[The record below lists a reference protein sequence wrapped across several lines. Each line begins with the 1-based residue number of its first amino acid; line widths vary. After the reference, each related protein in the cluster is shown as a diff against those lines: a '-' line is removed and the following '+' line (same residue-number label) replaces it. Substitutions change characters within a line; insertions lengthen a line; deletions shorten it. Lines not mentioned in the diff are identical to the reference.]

1 MIGRDPSIA
10 GGRLGAGKGRR
21 AAALAGAA
29 LLGAAA
35 LLTGCQGG
43 LPIFS
48 RVKEVEGY
56 PLNQAMIVAATER
69 NCYQEA
75 YTDQLW
81 DAVLDEE
88 GTTAETF
95 LLRQVEVF
103 LKELKLVSQ
112 MAEEQGIGLDGEEQ
126 ALVAQLAEEYYSGL
140 TEGDLAYLGVTQE
153 DVEILYGDY
162 ALADKAVTELTGG
175 ADLEVSDSEAKVI
188 GLQQIEVWDEATA
201 ERVWALTQ
209 EEGANFVSI
218 AREYSVNPEIQRK
231 LARGE
236 GGQALEE
243 AAFALAEGEVSG
255 VIQSG
260 QVYYIV
266 KCVDDYDEEATRER
280 KGELE
285 LLKKEQAF
293 QEIYGEYESGH
304 TVVFGENF
312 WDGMDF
318 DGGADCTTTNFF
330 ELYREYF
337 PR

>member
-10 GGRLGAGKGRR
+10 GGRSGAGKGRR

-162 ALADKAVTELTGG
+162 ALADKAVTELTDG

-243 AAFALAEGEVSG
+243 AAFALAEGRS
-255 VIQSG
+255 
-260 QVYYIV
+260 
-266 KCVDDYDEEATRER
+266 A
-280 KGELE
+280 
-285 LLKKEQAF
+285 A
-293 QEIYGEYESGH
+293 
-304 TVVFGENF
+304 
-312 WDGMDF
+312 
-318 DGGADCTTTNFF
+318 
-330 ELYREYF
+330 
-337 PR
+337 

>member
-1 MIGRDPSIA
+1 AEGAEGDSGMIGRDPSIA

-112 MAEEQGIGLDGEEQ
+112 
-126 ALVAQLAEEYYSGL
+126 
-140 TEGDLAYLGVTQE
+140 
-153 DVEILYGDY
+153 
-162 ALADKAVTELTGG
+162 
-175 ADLEVSDSEAKVI
+175 
-188 GLQQIEVWDEATA
+188 
-201 ERVWALTQ
+201 
-209 EEGANFVSI
+209 
-218 AREYSVNPEIQRK
+218 
-231 LARGE
+231 
-236 GGQALEE
+236 
-243 AAFALAEGEVSG
+243 
-255 VIQSG
+255 
-260 QVYYIV
+260 
-266 KCVDDYDEEATRER
+266 
-280 KGELE
+280 
-285 LLKKEQAF
+285 
-293 QEIYGEYESGH
+293 
-304 TVVFGENF
+304 
-312 WDGMDF
+312 
-318 DGGADCTTTNFF
+318 
-330 ELYREYF
+330 
-337 PR
+337 